1 MNERH
6 GSVFAASIS
15 LGTTMMKLPRLA
27 TESLL
32 ALALL
37 LTLSLVQSAAAQEF
51 LTLNVDRG
59 TGLVSISNPGT
70 NTAPISLNGY
80 SILSSLGALKPA
92 NGQWNSLDDQDFG
105 GANVWLEAAPT
116 VTDLSELNPLS
127 SSTINVG
134 ASLPNMGSA
143 YQQIIPAF
151 GQNPDHLV
159 FEYNVP
165 SVTTTQ
171 VGTVTYSGTKVNN
184 NLIVTVNTTTGAVQ
198 LKNDSPYDIFIDGYA
213 VYSTSGSLQVANGT
227 WLSLQDQ
234 AVPGWEEATPSVTAA
249 SELRQNGFTRLTGG
263 SGFNLGTLYNAAG
276 GTPDLTF
283 QFFQQG
289 SLNPTDGVVA
299 YGAFGAVSATS
310 AGVLADFNNNGVV
323 DTADYVVW
331 RAAQGTR
338 TLLRNDPIGGQIGTL
353 QYNLWRAN
361 FGNSTAGGAGTSL
374 ASVPEPG
381 SMLLLLIAGLAL
393 AWHRSAGRQRVIN

>member
-1 MNERH
+1 
-6 GSVFAASIS
+6 
-15 LGTTMMKLPRLA
+15 MMMLSRLA
-27 TESLL
+27 TWSLS
-32 ALALL
+32 ALALF
-37 LTLSLVQSAAAQEF
+37 LTLSLTQSAAAQEF
-51 LTLNVDRG
+51 LALNVDRG
-59 TGLVSISNPGT
+59 TGVASISNPGT

-116 VTDLSELNPLS
+116 ATELSELNPLS
-127 SSTINVG
+127 STTINVG
-134 ASLPNMGSA
+134 ASLPSLGSA
-143 YQQIIPAF
+143 YQQVIPAF

-165 SVTTTQ
+165 SLTSTQ

-184 NLIVTVNTTTGAVQ
+184 NLVLNVNTTTGAVQ

-310 AGVLADFNNNGVV
+310 AGVLGDFNNNGVV
-323 DTADYVVW
+323 DTADYALW
-331 RAAQGTR
+331 RNTVGTA
-338 TLLRNDPIGGQIGTL
+338 TLLRNDPIGGQIGTP
-353 QYNLWRAN
+353 QYNVWRAN
-361 FGNSTAGGAGTSL
+361 FGNSTPGGAGAGTSL

-381 SMLLLLIAGLAL
+381 SILLLLIAALAL
-393 AWHRSAGRQRVIN
+393 PWHRSAGGQPVID